1 MSTTLNWDAAV
12 KPVPH
17 TRFWMRF
24 MNLGHCSEFLSDHFS
39 SQTII
44 FTRSKK
50 NLRSKT
56 FVAIDDRS
64 DIPIFERY
72 ELEQMS
78 ARIRFC
84 ISKH

>member
-24 MNLGHCSEFLSDHFS
+24 INLGHCSEFLSDHFS

-44 FTRSKK
+44 FTRSK
-50 NLRSKT
+50 T
-56 FVAIDDRS
+56 FVAIDDIRS
-64 DIPIFERY
+64 ILVMHYVYFGM
-72 ELEQMS
+72 LS
-78 ARIRFC
+78 F
-84 ISKH
+84 

>member
-44 FTRSKK
+44 FTRSK
-50 NLRSKT
+50 T

-84 ISKH
+84 I